1 MLKEQWEKKLSF
13 PYLPQPQRNKLALN
27 ISSYLPFIFC
37 FHHHSSKGSRYGYN
51 YLPFWSPFGLFFW
64 MSRQTLAGII
74 LLRNAQKKLKKYL
87 AGPNMLVSTWN
98 TPYGLN
104 WVKENRWENIVT
116 RNQER
121 SWGGSI
127 PSAPEHA
134 SKRDSWFADI
144 HSKSAALAGCLSA
157 VRCWEE
163 LTILPQV
170 PRVSSS
176 RGECPGGM

>member
-104 WVKENRWENIVT
+104 WVKENRWENTVT

-127 PSAPEHA
+127 PSAPKHA

-144 HSKSAALAGCLSA
+144 L
-157 VRCWEE
+157 VCWHP
-163 LTILPQV
+163 LQI
-170 PRVSSS
+170 SSS
-176 RGECPGGM
+176 GWVLECSEVLGGTDHPATGAQGIII